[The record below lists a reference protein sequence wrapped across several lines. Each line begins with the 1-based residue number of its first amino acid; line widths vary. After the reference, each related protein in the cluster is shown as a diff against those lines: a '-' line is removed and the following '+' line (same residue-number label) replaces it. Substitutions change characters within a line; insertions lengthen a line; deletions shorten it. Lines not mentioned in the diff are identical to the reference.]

1 MDPIKTKSGLEELIA
16 RLEAT
21 DKPTFDS
28 EKRTA
33 MKQRLMNKINLTSHQ
48 RVVAHPARHGALA
61 SDYSIFSLV
70 GAVRLLS
77 EKVQLGTGKKAEIKE
92 KIMERIEMVPQ
103 TRFFMSNYLGLM
115 KKMVSSALLIVLA
128 FGMFSFMSVE
138 TYVVSAGT
146 FTMLDSFK
154 GDVSIQRL
162 QNLIPASVGMA
173 LMENDRVVTGANGAA
188 VIRYFD
194 NSVSRMSNNTQ
205 LQINKLVSPNDNSVN
220 TYVEVS
226 LVEGQIWSRVLNL
239 VESDSSFVVKAN
251 EVSAAAKKAAFN
263 VEVDHKNVQIGVF
276 NHAVSINNAG
286 KTENV
291 LSGEKLVVSNDRSN
305 ISVLNLS
312 EKDSGW
318 VKENLQNDHEYL
330 TQVELRLIE
339 AKRVAVGLNAAG
351 DVSYSNS
358 LKEDALLFLTFDD
371 VKKKKFDLD
380 LAERSFIAA
389 QVKLSDPTISDEDR
403 VDAQAAM
410 QKFGDKLKG
419 FYQMVAEVEHTD
431 KEYAKELRGYVDSKV
446 LVQKKDLNMVLPD
459 SPNYLAKNIL
469 DDAQLVGTDNQADK
483 LRLRV
488 DQAADKLASAEDA
501 KDSGK
506 VELADKAMD
515 DYKKDISGLV
525 TMIDNLPKDD
535 LMIKEELSTKVADNI
550 DLLKSIDGASTGVNV
565 VAKEEVKP
573 LGEIVTTVTVEP
585 VVIAAPVAPT
595 PDPIEIAE
603 PVDPT
608 KLVDGPYGVQM
619 QGDKPLPPLLQD
631 IK

>member
-1 MDPIKTKSGLEELIA
+1 MSRISFTVTEAILYRLKQRMDPIKTKSGLEELIA

-28 EKRTA
+28 QKRTA
-33 MKQRLMNKINLTSHQ
+33 MKQRLMSKIKLTSHQ
-48 RVVAHPARHGALA
+48 RV
-61 SDYSIFSLV
+61 DYSIFSLV

-77 EKVQLGTGKKAEIKE
+77 EKVQLSSSKKAEIKE

-103 TRFFMSNYLGLM
+103 TRFFFSNYFGLM

-162 QNLIPASVGMA
+162 QNLMPASIGMA

-226 LVEGQIWSRVLNL
+226 LFEGKIWSRVLNL

-286 KTENV
+286 KTERV
-291 LSGEKLVVSNDRSN
+291 LSGEKLVVNNDKSN

-351 DVSYSNS
+351 DVSYGNS

-371 VKKKKFDLD
+371 VKKRKFDLD

-389 QVKLSDPTISDEDR
+389 QVKLSDPTISAEDKA
-403 VDAQAAM
+403 DAQDAM

-431 KEYAKELRGYVDSKV
+431 KDYAQELRDYVDSKV

-469 DDAQLVGTDNQADK
+469 DDAQLVGTDNEVDK

-550 DLLKSIDGASTGVNV
+550 DLLKSIDEAPVVLNV
-565 VAKEEVKP
+565 VAKEEVKA
-573 LGEIVTTVTVEP
+573 LGEIVTTVTTEP
-585 VVIAAPVAPT
+585 VVLAAPVT
-595 PDPIEIAE
+595 E

-619 QGDKPLPPLLQD
+619 QGDKPLPPLLQE